1 MRIMAKGRQK
11 SLAAF
16 FISCGF
22 VFFAKEEISYP
33 RQVAYLTHIHSVTM
47 L

>member
-16 FISCGF
+16 FIPCGF
-22 VFFAKEEISYP
+22 VFFVKKGISYP
-33 RQVAYLTHIHSVTM
+33 RQVTYIAHIHSVTM

>member
-1 MRIMAKGRQK
+1 MRITAKGRQK

-16 FISCGF
+16 FIPCGF
-22 VFFAKEEISYP
+22 VFFCKEISYL
-33 RQVAYLTHIHSVTM
+33 RQVAYLANIHSVTM